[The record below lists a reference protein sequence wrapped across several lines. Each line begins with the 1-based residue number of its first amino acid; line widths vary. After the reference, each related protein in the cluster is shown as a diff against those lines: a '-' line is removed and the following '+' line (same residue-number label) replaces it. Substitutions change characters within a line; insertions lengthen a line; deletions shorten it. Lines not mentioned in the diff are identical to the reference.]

1 MIGRYYLNDLLF
13 FVDNDV
19 YCKLF
24 CKLRE
29 FIKDGFYDDNFKAD
43 LFLSFIDKL
52 FFFNKLLCDNMFFYF
67 LLISNDELLNFSLY
81 LSFILIVIHFVS
93 YLLFDFFS
101 SFLLLL
107 FIKISLLFFLLLQ
120 LIELKSISFYF

>member
-1 MIGRYYLNDLLF
+1 MIRRYYFKGLLF

-19 YCKLF
+19 YCKFF

-29 FIKDGFYDDNFKAD
+29 FTQEDFYDDNFKTD

-52 FFFNKLLCDNMFFYF
+52 FFFFNKLLCDNMFFYF
-67 LLISNDELLNFSLY
+67 FFISKEQSLNFSLY
-81 LSFILIVIHFVS
+81 FSLFIVILFVS

-101 SFLLLL
+101 SFLLL
-107 FIKISLLFFLLLQ
+107 FIKTSLLFFLLLQ
-120 LIELKSISFYF
+120 FIELKSTNFYF